1 MSKEKRVIYYDILN
15 ILAIIAVITMH
26 CNGIVHG
33 NPNTRA
39 WNFSLII
46 ECICYWAV
54 PVFIMLSGANLLNYR
69 EKYDTKHF
77 FKKRI
82 LKVLIPFVFWALI
95 MFIWKKCT
103 GQINA
108 NLNSIKDYA
117 NFFLSN
123 KEEPTYYFI
132 FEILGIYLTMPL
144 LSRLAKKEYRGTL
157 WLTVGIFFVFN
168 ATIPNILGLFQINWN
183 SSFSVKI
190 GGWIIY
196 VIIGY
201 LLSTQD
207 LTKKQKA
214 FIYIFAIVGLI
225 YRYLTTFYL
234 SKIAGTVVK
243 TTWGYTSWH
252 CILLASSVFLIVKDL
267 KLSNLENNT
276 IQNLIQKTSSCSL
289 GIYLIHMIVRYYEI
303 KLLNIN
309 TVSWQFRTIGVL
321 TTYLISLII
330 VYLLKKIPIIKRI
343 VP

>member
-303 KLLNIN
+303 NLLNIN
-309 TVSWQFRTIGVL
+309 TASWQFRTIGAI
-321 TTYLISLII
+321 TTYLISLLI
-330 VYLLKKIPIIKRI
+330 VYLLKKIPIVKKI